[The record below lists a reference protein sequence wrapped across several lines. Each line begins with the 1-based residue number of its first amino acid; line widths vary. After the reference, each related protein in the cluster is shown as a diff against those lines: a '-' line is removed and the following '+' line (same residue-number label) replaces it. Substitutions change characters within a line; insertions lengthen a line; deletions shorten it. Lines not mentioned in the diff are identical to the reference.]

1 MTSSFPPPPSY
12 YEEYTA
18 HAVAS
23 GTCPPPPLIPTGAY
37 RNFGAISVHDA
48 PLLLPLAEQGIEQ
61 LYSAEGNV
69 DHAGELRA
77 LNQRLTILFMRML
90 DELVTGSTHED
101 TVATTTAVEAA
112 AAATASGGGGGGA
125 SASATTAAADVAAA
139 AAAPLK
145 EIELVLVNMFHLLNE
160 FRPHQGREYIRA
172 MLEDQHLKYQTLTT
186 ELGRT
191 LGTIETQLQDC
202 LKLLTEPPPATAA
215 ANEAAAAA
223 AAAALKV
230 SESNE
235 ANAAS
240 TLAQAAVRAAW
251 ATDKNVIEARWRDEF
266 VMAEAGAAKV

>member
-112 AAATASGGGGGGA
+112 AAATASG
-125 SASATTAAADVAAA
+125 TTAAADVAAAA

-230 SESNE
+230 SEANE

-266 VMAEAGAAKV
+266 VMAEAGAAEV